1 MSTKF
6 DHEKVKQ
13 QLVYITISLGTI
25 IGCMIYTNGGKNW
38 SILGKFESLI
48 LPIVFVGL
56 IIKVI
61 STKYY
66 TGKEKDILTQ
76 QKNKRKSI
84 YLPPREII
92 GGLILQLV
100 CCLLYAFICIILGA
114 PVLQNYEETFVLAL
128 LLTITTVSPAVLILG
143 GSGALQ
149 LCFCEKVEYYSKSD
163 EIALSI
169 HKYELMGTLVGAW
182 AASVVS
188 PLDWDRDWQAY
199 PIPNVVGALLGNAIA
214 NLIVCTKVLLSTAK
228 MFLRKS
234 K

>member
-1 MSTKF
+1 MVTKF
-6 DHEKVKQ
+6 DREKVEQ
-13 QLVYITISLGTI
+13 QLVYISISLGTI
-25 IGCMIYTNGGKNW
+25 FACMIYTNGGKNW
-38 SILGKFESLI
+38 SILGKLESLI

-56 IIKVI
+56 LVKVCM
-61 STKYY
+61 TKYY
-66 TGKEKDILTQ
+66 SRKEKDLLTQ
-76 QKNKRKSI
+76 QKAKRKSV
-84 YLPPREII
+84 YLPPREIV

-163 EIALSI
+163 EISLNI
-169 HKYELMGTLVGAW
+169 HKYELMGTLFGAW

-199 PIPNVVGALLGNAIA
+199 PIPNVIGALLGNAIG
-214 NLIVCTKVLLSTAK
+214 NLIVWTKVLFSTAK
-228 MFLRKS
+228 VFFK
-234 K
+234 KTK